1 MKLLY
6 DENLSRR
13 LLRHLADLYPDSE
26 HVVPAGL
33 EGEDDRSI
41 WAYAGSRGLVIVTK
55 DWDFVQLSSLLGH
68 PPKVVWLRLGN
79 CSTRNVAEVL
89 RRRHLELLNFESD
102 GSTAL
107 LIVSSR

>member
-1 MKLLY
+1 VKLLY

-13 LLRHLADLYPDSE
+13 LLARLGDLYPDSE

-33 EGEDDRSI
+33 EGADDRTI
-41 WAYAGSRGLVIVTK
+41 WAYAASRGLVIVTK
-55 DWDFVQLSSLLGH
+55 DWDFVQLSSLLRH

-79 CSTRNVAEVL
+79 CSTGNVAEVL
-89 RRRHLELLNFESD
+89 RRRHLELLHFEGD
-102 GSTAL
+102 ESTAL